1 MLLPRHGMELVLLRE
16 QGLQEKNYN
25 DNFVYTVLLKKKS
38 KKLKA
43 LSVICIFSL

>member
-25 DNFVYTVLLKKKS
+25 DNFVYTVLLKKKIQETES
-38 KKLKA
+38 
-43 LSVICIFSL
+43 C